1 MKNNELHFVM
11 YKLKAQELIK
21 FNVHMLRIVRC
32 IVNNSHSTSQFPRT
46 CILSSN
52 PLLEV
57 LEPQYPHTTEFSTL
71 IVPVHFFK
79 LVERIY

>member
-1 MKNNELHFVM
+1 M

-21 FNVHMLRIVRC
+21 FNVHMLSIVHC
-32 IVNNSHSTSQFPRT
+32 IVNNSHSTSQFTRT

-57 LEPQYPHTTEFSTL
+57 LKP
-71 IVPVHFFK
+71 
-79 LVERIY
+79 